1 MKCEVFHSYP
11 IFYESDDEEENERF
25 NLRPIFE
32 KSEREYED
40 DILDVFSA
48 LNFSGY
54 QIVEHES
61 NEMFVEKYLVED
73 V

>member
-40 DILDVFSA
+40 DILDLFSA

-54 QIVEHES
+54 STSQTKCLLKNIWLK
-61 NEMFVEKYLVED
+61 MFHYW
-73 V
+73 